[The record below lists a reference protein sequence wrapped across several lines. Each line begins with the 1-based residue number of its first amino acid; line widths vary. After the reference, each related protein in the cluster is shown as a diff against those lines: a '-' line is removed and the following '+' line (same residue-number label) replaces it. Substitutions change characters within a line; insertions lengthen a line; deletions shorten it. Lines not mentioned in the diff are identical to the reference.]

1 MKVLTF
7 DLEVENHKVY
17 KRLAAP
23 FHPENYIVEAG
34 WSINGG
40 ARSSIRFEKKHRT
53 EIMNE
58 VFDSLEKGDVI
69 NGYNIKFDLMW
80 VWQQTS
86 LQNAL
91 RRGVTIYDGQYAE
104 YLLGGMVQE
113 VQMCAMNDIAEK
125 YGGGCKLDAVKE
137 MWEDGYLTSEIPADM
152 LHDYLVGDGAELI
165 GDVQNTWLIYCGQ
178 VRRMLNFFPKEFR
191 TMFKHR
197 MDGLLAT
204 TEMEWN
210 GMYIDAVRGAELQAE
225 VSSQLDLATKELD
238 QFIPTLPDGMTFNW
252 NSNVHKSC
260 LIFGGTAK
268 YQKWKA
274 HEPLAYAQKTVK
286 YPLFAGVPVSPDLCK
301 LAGGVYVREVEN
313 STDETDTRRLVQ
325 HKGKTLEVQDVFAG
339 GQKIGQPKTKN
350 MQEDDHTKPKGA
362 ITDFYFTFEGF
373 TTPKPRWEGAKT
385 DAYGEPLYSVGAD
398 VIEELAK
405 RKVPFT
411 DALAKQT
418 KLSKDL
424 GTYYWSIDKKGVKKG
439 MLTLVGTDG
448 IIHHTLHHVKTV
460 TSRMSAS
467 DPNMQNIPRAGTSKI
482 KQVFTS
488 RFGEL
493 GRMAEIDYS
502 QLEVVIQGVLT
513 GDAQLCEDLR
523 NKVDFHCK
531 RLAKKEDMDYDE
543 VVTLCKVKEVVE
555 WVVKRTKA
563 KVFSFQRAYGAGVST
578 LVEETGMSKNEVEAL
593 IAAELALYPG
603 IDTFDKNLEKTIV
616 ANRTRVEDR
625 KLFHN
630 GLAFN
635 LYESHWDSPTGTRYV
650 WREDITPEF
659 MHKKGKFTGFSP
671 TQRKNYPMQ
680 GFGGEIMQTMLGKVW
695 RYFLENNYFNGA
707 VLLVNTVH
715 DCLLLDGQS
724 EELLLPVAQ
733 EVQRILETVPEV
745 FNTAFPDTLNITVP
759 FPAET
764 EIGHD
769 LYDMKVVH
777 FN

>member
-7 DLEVENHKVY
+7 DLETENHRLY

-23 FHPENYIVEAG
+23 FDPRNYVVEAG
-34 WSINGG
+34 WSFNGG
-40 ARSSIRFEKKHRT
+40 KRFSQRWEAVHR
-53 EIMNE
+53 EHFMVNE
-58 VFDSLEKGDVI
+58 FNSLEKGDVI
-69 NGYNIKFDLMW
+69 CGFNIKFDLMW
-80 VWQQTS
+80 CWS
-86 LQNAL
+86 NPALQAAL
-91 RRGVTIYDGQYAE
+91 KRGVTIYCGQYAE

-113 VQMCAMNDIAEK
+113 VQMCSMNGIAEK

-152 LHDYLVGDGAELI
+152 LHDYLVGDDGELV
-165 GDVQNTWLIYCGQ
+165 GDIQNTWLIYCGQ
-178 VRRMLNFFPKEFR
+178 VRRMLNHFPKEFR

-210 GMYIDAVRGAELQAE
+210 GMYIDAVRGATLQAE
-225 VSSQLDLATKELD
+225 VSSQLDSATKELE
-238 QFIPTLPDGMTFNW
+238 QFIPALPDGMTFNW

-268 YQKWKA
+268 YEKWKA
-274 HEPLAYAQKTVK
+274 HEPEAYAQKTVAF
-286 YPLFAGVPVSPDLCK
+286 PLFGGEPVNPDECK
-301 LAGGVYVREVEN
+301 LAGAVFVKECVSCTAGRVIRKGNTFY
-313 STDETDTRRLVQ
+313 LVQ
-325 HKGKTLEVQDVFAG
+325 DTFKG
-339 GQKIGQPKTKN
+339 GQKVGQPKTKN
-350 MQEDDHTKPKGA
+350 VQVDDHTKRKGA
-362 ITDFYFTFEGF
+362 ITDFFFKFEGF
-373 TTPKPRWEGAKT
+373 TTPKPKWKGAKT
-385 DAYGEPLYSVGAD
+385 DANDEPLYSVGAD

-418 KLSKDL
+418 SLSKDL
-424 GTYYWSIDKKGVKKG
+424 TTYYWAIDKKGVKKG
-439 MLTLVGTDG
+439 MLTLVNGDG

-488 RFGEL
+488 RFGDE

-513 GDAQLCEDLR
+513 EDKQLCQDLR
-523 NKVDFHCK
+523 DRVDFHCK
-531 RLAKKEDMDYDE
+531 RLATKEGLKYEDVLRWCKGDE
-543 VVTLCKVKEVVE
+543 IPE
-555 WVVKRTKA
+555 WVDKRTKA
-563 KVFSFQRAYGAGVST
+563 KIFSFQRAYGAGVNT
-578 LVEETGMSKNEVEAL
+578 IVESTGMSKNDVEAL
-593 IAAELALYPG
+593 IAAENVLYP
-603 IDTFDKNLEKTIV
+603 DVLKFDQRLEKHILE
-616 ANRTRVEDR
+616 NRTRVEDR

-650 WREDITPEF
+650 WRENITPEF

-671 TQRKNYPMQ
+671 TERKNYPMQ
-680 GFGGEIMQTMLGKVW
+680 GLGGEIMQTMLGKVW
-695 RYFLENNYFNGA
+695 RYFLENDYFNGD

-715 DCLLLDGQS
+715 DCLLLDGKS
-724 EELLLPVAQ
+724 EELMLPVAE

-745 FNTAFPDTLNITVP
+745 FNKAFPDTLNITVP

-764 EIGHD
+764 EMGHD
-769 LYDMKVVH
+769 LFDMKVIH
-777 FN
+777 F

>member
-7 DLEVENHKVY
+7 DLETENY
-17 KRLAAP
+17 RLNKRLAAP
-23 FHPENYIVEAG
+23 FDARNYVVEAG
-34 WSINGG
+34 WSFNGG
-40 ARSSIRFEKKHRT
+40 ERFSKRWETNHR
-53 EIMNE
+53 EDFMVEQFN
-58 VFDSLEKGDVI
+58 SLEKGDVI
-69 NGYNIKFDLMW
+69 CGFNIKFDLLW
-80 VWQQTS
+80 CWRNPA
-86 LQNAL
+86 LQAAL
-91 RRGVTIYDGQYAE
+91 KRGVTIYDGQYAE

-113 VQMCAMNDIAEK
+113 VQMVSMNDVAEK

-137 MWEDGYLTSEIPADM
+137 MWEDGYKTSEIPADM
-152 LHDYLVGDGAELI
+152 LHDYLVGDGEELV
-165 GDVQNTWLIYCGQ
+165 GDIQNTWLIYCGQ
-178 VRRMLNFFPKEFR
+178 VRRMLNHFPKEFR

-210 GMYIDAVRGAELQAE
+210 GMYIDAVRGATLRQEVFESLSKATAELE
-225 VSSQLDLATKELD
+225 H
-238 QFIPTLPDGMTFNW
+238 FIPTLPDGMVFNW

-268 YQKWKA
+268 YEKWKA
-274 HEPLAYAQKTVK
+274 HEPEAYSQKEVK
-286 YPLFAGVPVSPDLCK
+286 FPLFAGIPVNPDECR
-301 LAGGVYVREVEN
+301 LAGSVFVREVQPV
-313 STDETDTRRLVQ
+313 DDDTRKIIN
-325 HKGKTLEVQDVFAG
+325 HKGKTLEVQDTYAG
-339 GQKIGQPKTKN
+339 GQRIGQPKTKN
-350 MQEDDHTKPKGA
+350 MKIDDLTKRKGA
-362 ITDFYFTFEGF
+362 IAEFHFKFKGY
-373 TTPKPRWEGAKT
+373 TTPKPKWKGANT
-385 DAYGEPLYSVGAD
+385 DATDEPLYSVGAD

-411 DALAKQT
+411 DALGKQT

-424 GTYYWSIDKKGVKKG
+424 GTYYWAIDKKGVKKG
-439 MLTLVGTDG
+439 MLTLVNGEG

-488 RFGEL
+488 RFGND

-513 GDAQLCEDLR
+513 EDKQLCQDLR
-523 NKVDFHCK
+523 DRVDFHCK
-531 RLAKKEDMDYDE
+531 RLAAKEGLDYED
-543 VVTLCKVKEVVE
+543 VLRWCKSEEIPE
-555 WVVKRTKA
+555 WVDKRTKA
-563 KVFSFQRAYGAGVST
+563 KVFSFQRAYGAGVTT
-578 LVEETGMSKNEVEAL
+578 LIESTGMSKNDVEAL
-593 IAAELALYPG
+593 IAAELVLYPG
-603 IDTFDKNLEKTIV
+603 IEAFDRALEKTIL
-616 ANRTRVEDR
+616 ANRVRVEDR
-625 KLFHN
+625 KLFFN

-635 LYESHWDSPTGTRYV
+635 LYESHWDSPTGTRYI

-671 TQRKNYPMQ
+671 TARKNYPMQ

-695 RYFLENNYFNGA
+695 RYFLENDYFNGD

-715 DCLLLDGQS
+715 DCLLLDGKN
-724 EELLLPVAQ
+724 EELILPVA
-733 EVQRILETVPEV
+733 EAVQRILETVPEV
-745 FNTAFPDTLNITVP
+745 FNKASPDTLNITVP

-777 FN
+777 F